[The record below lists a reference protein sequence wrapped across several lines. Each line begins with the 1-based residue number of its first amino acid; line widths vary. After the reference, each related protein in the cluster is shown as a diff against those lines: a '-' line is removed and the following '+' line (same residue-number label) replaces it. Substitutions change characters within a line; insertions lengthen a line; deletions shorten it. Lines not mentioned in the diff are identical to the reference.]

1 MHLVYHP
8 PSPLLKNK
16 NCITIVFNFSWDGCD
31 TQVKLETMHA
41 YVKFWWVNKVHYG
54 LCENGEWNVTW
65 FSAGS
70 GGGALLLDDPKSGL
84 VGN

>member
-1 MHLVYHP
+1 M
-8 PSPLLKNK
+8 
-16 NCITIVFNFSWDGCD
+16 
-31 TQVKLETMHA
+31 
-41 YVKFWWVNKVHYG
+41 HYG

-65 FSAGS
+65 FSAGN